1 MYRADHQPNMFTH
14 YWREPLEPRLKFVLD
29 PNFRS
34 EADKAD
40 QQHQR
45 EEDAALVRKLGAGEP
60 DPSDSGEAPR
70 GKSKRK

>member
-1 MYRADHQPNMFTH
+1 MFTH

-29 PNFRS
+29 PNFKS
-34 EADKAD
+34 EADKVE
-40 QQHQR
+40 QERRR
-45 EEDAALVRKLGAGEP
+45 EEDASLVRQLGAGEP